1 MFDISQI
8 PAVPVYATGDKLQ
21 MAPYNVRA
29 MARFVNIHKRGLR
42 EQAQQ
47 NEKMHLELVKYIDTS
62 KTQGFND
69 LQEAKLELVKHI
81 DTWTNGYS
89 DLLLEQLNSVSA
101 ERNVLSTRNA
111 EITASLEV
119 ERELK
124 RSKTEAFDRQG
135 VELERVKTEME
146 CVKQENYD
154 LSKTKSEL
162 TGSLELKTEAFDKQ
176 GVELERVK
184 KENYDLSN
192 TKSELTGSLELKT
205 EAFDKQGVEL
215 ERVKKENYDLSNT
228 KSGLIGEA
236 DQLRAANELLTNENA
251 RLHEETKKL
260 DRMRDDVRSTL
271 QYNND
276 YADEV
281 SRKNEVISQLQ
292 HQVSELN
299 RDNKQLE
306 NEKASLYQLQQKR
319 NRDDSPPRRF
329 SVPKPGQW

>member
-1 MFDISQI
+1 MFNISQVS
-8 PAVPVYATGDKLQ
+8 AGPVHETADTLQ

-29 MARFVNIHKRGLR
+29 MARFVNIHKQGLR

-69 LQEAKLELVKHI
+69 LQEAKLELVNHI

-101 ERNVLSTRNA
+101 EKKVLSERNA

-119 ERELK
+119 ERKEK
-124 RSKTEAFDRQG
+124 RSKTEAFDKQG
-135 VELERVKTEME
+135 AELE
-146 CVKQENYD
+146 CVKKEM
-154 LSKTKSEL
+154 
-162 TGSLELKTEAFDKQ
+162 
-176 GVELERVK
+176 ERVK
-184 KENYDLSN
+184 KENYDM
-192 TKSELTGSLELKT
+192 
-205 EAFDKQGVEL
+205 
-215 ERVKKENYDLSNT
+215 SNT

-251 RLHEETKKL
+251 RLHEETKEL
-260 DRMRDDVRSTL
+260 DRMRDEVRSTL

-281 SRKNEVISQLQ
+281 SRKNAVISQLQ

-319 NRDDSPPRRF
+319 NRDDSPPRRGYG
-329 SVPKPGQW
+329 GQQSGLW